1 MWPTPMKWGS
11 LFEAATKIGKRRYQI
26 EYKRKVYEVICPEY
40 INKDGDRAI
49 VFPDF
54 IGKRKKYPI
63 HVYIFAI
70 ELYSSNPGMSQR
82 AVAKA
87 TREKFD
93 LPKFSH
99 STVCRTFKAME
110 VSIKEA
116 SEAAHCAPQ
125 GGDGEAPAAL
135 ANSESDAPAPD
146 KQIDRKRVFPSAADT
161 AMRRA
166 AMLAFIKSIAGDYE
180 TAGAAELSRKIVKY
194 WYDKYKSLI
203 I

>member
-1 MWPTPMKWGS
+1 MKWGS
-11 LFEAATKIGKRRYQI
+11 LFEAATKTGERRYKI
-26 EYKRKVYEVICPEY
+26 EYKRKDYEVICPEY
-40 INKDGDRAI
+40 INEDGDRAI
-49 VFPDF
+49 VVPDF
-54 IGKRKKYPI
+54 LGKRKKYPN

-110 VSIKEA
+110 ASIKEA
-116 SEAAHCAPQ
+116 SAAAHCAQ
-125 GGDGEAPAAL
+125 GSDGEAPAAL
-135 ANSESDAPAPD
+135 ASGENDAPAQD
-146 KQIDRKRVFPSAADT
+146 KKIGRKRVFPSAADT
-161 AMRRA
+161 AVRRA
-166 AMLAFIKSIAGDYE
+166 AMLAFIKSIAGNYE
-180 TAGAAELSRKIVKY
+180 TADAVDLSRKIVKY
-194 WYDKYKSLI
+194 WYDKYKRLI